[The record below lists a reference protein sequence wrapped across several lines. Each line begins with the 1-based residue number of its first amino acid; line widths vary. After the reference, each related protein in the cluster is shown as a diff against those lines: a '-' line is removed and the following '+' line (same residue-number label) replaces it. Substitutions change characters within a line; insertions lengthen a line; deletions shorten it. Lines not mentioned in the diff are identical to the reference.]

1 MYIKL
6 GSGFTKSLPGGSDGK
21 ESACNAEDPG
31 LIPGL
36 GRSPGEGDGTPVL
49 LPGEFH
55 GQRTLVGY
63 SPWDLKESDMTEQL
77 ILSFTF
83 SNMGSSS
90 SPWSLSFLFQ

>member
-36 GRSPGEGDGTPVL
+36 ETSPGEG
-49 LPGEFH
+49 H
-55 GQRTLVGY
+55 GNPLQY
-63 SPWDLKESDMTEQL
+63 SCLDNSMGRGIWGATVYEVAESDMAE
-77 ILSFTF
+77 
-83 SNMGSSS
+83 
-90 SPWSLSFLFQ
+90 